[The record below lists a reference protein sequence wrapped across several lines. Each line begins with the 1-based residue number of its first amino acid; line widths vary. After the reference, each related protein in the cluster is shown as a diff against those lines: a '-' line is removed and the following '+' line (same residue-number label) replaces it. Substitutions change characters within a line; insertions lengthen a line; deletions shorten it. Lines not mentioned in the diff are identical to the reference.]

1 MLLKL
6 YGIISIFYVKTPQ
19 SVMAGVARAAGED
32 GDAENFT
39 GFQDGMF
46 G

>member
-1 MLLKL
+1 ME
-6 YGIISIFYVKTPQ
+6 
-19 SVMAGVARAAGED
+19 GVARAAGED

-46 G
+46 GYILHICK